1 MFNHTGSCSSPLL
14 QSSWATLSQAQKV
27 QKQEKIQL
35 TLAGFIQTGSIYTTS
50 HATIRKKTHSIWK
63 TPVTMTL
70 CTPAAV
76 VLVALLI
83 HCRACFNRLRAGK
96 QQHSFQ
102 MSTRWRPHDI
112 NTQSQTSTEVAQCYR
127 RDLSSTAAKVK
138 D

>member
-1 MFNHTGSCSSPLL
+1 
-14 QSSWATLSQAQKV
+14 
-27 QKQEKIQL
+27 
-35 TLAGFIQTGSIYTTS
+35 
-50 HATIRKKTHSIWK
+50 
-63 TPVTMTL
+63 MTL

-102 MSTRWRPHDI
+102 MSTRWRHHDI
-112 NTQSQTSTEVAQCYR
+112 NTQNQTSTEVAVCYR
-127 RDLSSTAAKVK
+127 QDLSSTIK